1 MKLSVSR
8 RDLQPPV
15 LFKLLHIYM
24 PTAPLITLAS
34 SLSTCTTPNCWST
47 AGNITWKCR
56 RYWSYCWC
64 RFFILY
70 FCYYICNS
78 FFHLCSNMWQS
89 SPNCWSTAGNITWKC
104 RRKCRRYWSYCWW
117 LRRCRRKCRRYWSY
131 CWWRLRRC
139 RFWSLKRCRSSC
151 RVSSVLY
158 FCYYICNSFFHPCSN
173 IWQSS
178 IWCSINC
185 WSFSCRSYGCTSC
198 GCSRLCCCDF
208 TSISFNPI
216 NLYVR
221 MSK

>member
-56 RYWSYCWC
+56 RYWSYCWW
-64 RFFILY
+64 R
-70 FCYYICNS
+70 
-78 FFHLCSNMWQS
+78 
-89 SPNCWSTAGNITWKC
+89 
-104 RRKCRRYWSYCWW
+104 
-117 LRRCRRKCRRYWSY
+117 CRRYWSY

-139 RFWSLKRCRSSC
+139 RFWCLKRCRSSC
-151 RVSSVLY
+151 RVFSVLY